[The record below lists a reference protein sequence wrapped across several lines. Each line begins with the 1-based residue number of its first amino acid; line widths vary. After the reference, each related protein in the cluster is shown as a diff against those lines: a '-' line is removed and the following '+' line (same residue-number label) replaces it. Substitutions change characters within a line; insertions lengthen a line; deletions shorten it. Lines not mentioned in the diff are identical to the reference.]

1 VGLTLTLA
9 HPLYYDRLV
18 QLASTIFG
26 TIILHGGPTSHCSAT
41 DDLADCTIRLVV
53 GVVSRKCFLS
63 FLEAF
68 FLVLDGIDGEDCGAM
83 VWFECESLLLGGKRR
98 RDVAVCVAVET

>member
-1 VGLTLTLA
+1 MPVF
-9 HPLYYDRLV
+9 PLDQV
-18 QLASTIFG
+18 
-26 TIILHGGPTSHCSAT
+26 LHGGPTSHCSAI
-41 DDLADCTIRLVV
+41 DDHVDFTIRLIV

-68 FLVLDGIDGEDCGAM
+68 FLVLDGIDGEDCGAT

-98 RDVAVCVAVET
+98 RDVAVGVAVGT